1 MGKSAKV
8 FCSDEDKA
16 SCEALKVALNSNYLD
31 PITESGAGGGA
42 CGHVVGKSDSI

>member
-1 MGKSAKV
+1 M

-31 PITESGAGGGA
+31 PITESGAGGRGGPVDMWWGRA
-42 CGHVVGKSDSI
+42 TAYNC